1 MKPSGLINYLTV
13 CFNSCDGTCEGNFVS
28 AVVLLVIKALPS
40 AIILTGNPYFNGWF
54 MGAGVKYSETFSP
67 RSVLIL
73 GVNDVWILGCLLV
86 RTEKLES

>member
-1 MKPSGLINYLTV
+1 MKPSGLTNYFTV
-13 CFNSCDGTCEGNFVS
+13 CFNSWDGTGEGTFVG

-73 GVNDVWILGCLLV
+73 GVNDVWIFGCF
-86 RTEKLES
+86 